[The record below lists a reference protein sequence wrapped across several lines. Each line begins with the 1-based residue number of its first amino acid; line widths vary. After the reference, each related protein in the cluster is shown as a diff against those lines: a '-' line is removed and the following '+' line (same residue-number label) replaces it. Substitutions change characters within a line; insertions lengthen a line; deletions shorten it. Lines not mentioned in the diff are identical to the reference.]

1 MFFQFIEMG
10 EDQNSYK
17 DLALRFQGIIE
28 TAIDGIIT
36 IDSAGII
43 ESVNASASKLFEYDE
58 SELIGENVS
67 KLMQEPHHS
76 NHDGYI
82 KRYQTTKK
90 PRIIGIGREVMGRKK
105 SGSIFPFRLAVS
117 EVILNDKVIFTG
129 IIHDLTEVNTAKEN
143 LRQLNQELE
152 QRVEERTAQ
161 LSSVVQKLEG
171 TNSKLKSK
179 EEELI
184 VAINKEKDLNE
195 LKSRFVSMAS
205 HEFRTPL
212 SAIKSS
218 ASLITKYERS
228 EEQGNRESHVEKI
241 NSAVNNLTGILNDFL
256 SLGKIEEGHVVVKK
270 SKVDIKSLMN
280 KVYDELKFLLIDQ
293 ELNFEIKGQ
302 FKYIYTD
309 VFIFKNLLFNLVSNA
324 IKYSN
329 ETGQIYC
336 ELVQDNND
344 LKLMVQDNG
353 IGIPV
358 NEQKYL
364 FQRFFRASNAEH
376 YEGTG
381 LGLHIAKR
389 YVNMLNGTIE
399 FMSEEDKGTKFFINL
414 PNAIYNV

>member
-1 MFFQFIEMG
+1 MG

-117 EVILNDKVIFTG
+117 EVVLNDKVIFTG

-241 NSAVNNLTGILNDFL
+241 NSVWR
-256 SLGKIEEGHVVVKK
+256 
-270 SKVDIKSLMN
+270 
-280 KVYDELKFLLIDQ
+280 Y
-293 ELNFEIKGQ
+293 
-302 FKYIYTD
+302 FK
-309 VFIFKNLLFNLVSNA
+309 
-324 IKYSN
+324 
-329 ETGQIYC
+329 
-336 ELVQDNND
+336 
-344 LKLMVQDNG
+344 
-353 IGIPV
+353 
-358 NEQKYL
+358 
-364 FQRFFRASNAEH
+364 
-376 YEGTG
+376 
-381 LGLHIAKR
+381 
-389 YVNMLNGTIE
+389 
-399 FMSEEDKGTKFFINL
+399 
-414 PNAIYNV
+414 